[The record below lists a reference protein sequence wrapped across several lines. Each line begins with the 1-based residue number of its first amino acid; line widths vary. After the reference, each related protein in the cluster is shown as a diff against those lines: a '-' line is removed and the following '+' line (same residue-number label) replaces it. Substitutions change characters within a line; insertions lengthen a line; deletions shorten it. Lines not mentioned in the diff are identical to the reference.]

1 MDRYVKIEKGGNC
14 GEGTYGV
21 VYKARDRRTN
31 LFVAMKKIRLETE
44 DEGIPSTTLR
54 EISTLRQLRHPNIV
68 ELNDVIHSEGRL
80 YLVFE
85 FVDKDLK
92 KYMEAVNGP
101 LNPELV
107 RSYTAQLLRGLEFC
121 HLRAVMHRDL
131 KPQNIL
137 VSRDGKLKL
146 ADFGLARAF
155 VPPIRPFTHE
165 VVTLWYRP
173 PEILLGSKTYALPM
187 DMWAVGAIIAE
198 MVTKRPL
205 FPGDSEIDEIFKIFR
220 IMGTPNDETWPGCT
234 QLPDWNESFPIW
246 PQLQISKFVPGFC
259 AEGIDLI
266 ERLLTLDPKTRL
278 SAHQALQHP
287 YLEGMSH

>member
-1 MDRYVKIEKGGNC
+1 
-14 GEGTYGV
+14 
-21 VYKARDRRTN
+21 VYF
-31 LFVAMKKIRLETE
+31 LCC
-44 DEGIPSTTLR
+44 PSPY
-54 EISTLRQLRHPNIV
+54 EYYFH
-68 ELNDVIHSEGRL
+68 
-80 YLVFE
+80 
-85 FVDKDLK
+85 
-92 KYMEAVNGP
+92 
-101 LNPELV
+101 
-107 RSYTAQLLRGLEFC
+107 FC
-121 HLRAVMHRDL
+121 SDL

-205 FPGDSEIDEIFKIFR
+205 FPGDSEIDEIYKIFR
-220 IMGTPNDETWPGCT
+220 IMGTATEETWPGCSG
-234 QLPDWNESFPIW
+234 LPDWNDAFPVW

-259 AEGIDLI
+259 PEGIDLI

-278 SAHQALQHP
+278 SAHEALQHP
-287 YLEGMSH
+287 YLAGMAEQHE